1 MSIFRQK
8 RTLENSM
15 AEQVILN
22 EYVASSSYAF
32 ECPIPFNDPAVASER
47 CVSRPLS
54 ERPTFI
60 TRRSNTSRL
69 DRKSDELQ
77 PGEGAPVISGTIRF
91 GFHRTGHVLIRISID
106 VQRPQYQ
113 RVGGRREQTRVQRYH
128 LIVKRGN
135 VYHLYLFKNC
145 RHMPRDKVKQRSSTY
160 SMVYDISQ
168 RFDVNIRYFAVGV
181 LRRVRYVK

>member
-1 MSIFRQK
+1 MVRHEQIIHSQPMFVFRQK
-8 RTLENSM
+8 RKLKNSLL
-15 AEQVILN
+15 EQVRLN

-77 PGEGAPVISGTIRF
+77 PGEQAPAILSTIRF
-91 GFHRTGHVLIRISID
+91 RFHRTGHVLIRISVD
-106 VQRPQYQ
+106 VQRPQNQ
-113 RVGGRREQTRVQRYH
+113 RMGSRREQARVQRYH
-128 LIVKRGN
+128 LIVERGD
-135 VYHLYLFKNC
+135 VYHLYLFGKC
-145 RHMPRDKVKQRSSTY
+145 RHMPP
-160 SMVYDISQ
+160 
-168 RFDVNIRYFAVGV
+168 
-181 LRRVRYVK
+181 